1 MTASVG
7 TAASGRTRAR
17 AFLVLAGAVY
27 LGSVVAMAATNGPS
41 RVALVVAAA
50 VVQLAMLTAGAI
62 IALRSEVP
70 RLGWLLVVTG
80 ATLSYWSALQLVP
93 STTLQLDLANS
104 VAPLVV
110 VPFMLVLATFP
121 TGRAPDRFGRAV
133 IRFAIAGST
142 ISVALMLAAS
152 LGLLEGGWT
161 RYRFLFDWVVLG
173 LVLGVTAS
181 HVRSYRARPRVEQ
194 LQLKYFT
201 LVLVFGAVQLSL
213 SALGVEGMDWLDSV
227 MPGVI
232 SVTILLAITRYR
244 LYDIDRFVSRTA
256 AYAVV
261 VATLALLGVGGVVVV
276 TSLLPAQD
284 RLAVA
289 LSTVAVVALFDPLRR
304 RAIDVVDRRFD
315 RTRYV
320 ARQVVDG
327 FGRDVQD
334 VTDVGEIA
342 DRVHAVVGRTL
353 APSTLAV
360 WQPTSPGRG
369 GTS

>member
-1 MTASVG
+1 MTAPAG
-7 TAASGRTRAR
+7 TAATGTTPERALLGI
-17 AFLVLAGAVY
+17 AVVVY
-27 LGSVVAMAATNGPS
+27 LGSVVAMARTFGPS
-41 RVALVVAAA
+41 QVPLVVAAA

-70 RLGWLLVVTG
+70 RLGWLLVITG
-80 ATLSYWSALQLVP
+80 ATVNYWGAVQVMP
-93 STTLQLDLANS
+93 STTLQIDLANS
-104 VAPLVV
+104 LAPLTV

-121 TGRAPDRFGRAV
+121 SGRAPGGLGRAV
-133 IRFAIAGST
+133 VWFAIAGST
-142 ISVALMLAAS
+142 VSVVLMVAAT
-152 LGLLEGGWT
+152 LGLLGGDWT
-161 RYRFLFDWVVLG
+161 RYRFLFDWTVLG
-173 LVLGVTAS
+173 TVIGVTAS

-213 SALGVEGMDWLDSV
+213 AASGVEGMDWLDSV

-244 LYDIDRFVSRTA
+244 LYDIDRLVSRTA
-256 AYAVV
+256 AYAIV
-261 VATLALLGVGGVVVV
+261 VAMLALLGIGGVVVV

-304 RAIDVVDRRFD
+304 RIVDVVDRRFD

-320 ARQVVDG
+320 ARQVVDS

-334 VTDVGEIA
+334 VTDVEEIT
-342 DRVHAVVGRTL
+342 DRVHAVVGHTL
-353 APSTLAV
+353 APSTVAV
-360 WQPTSPGRG
+360 WQPASPSRE